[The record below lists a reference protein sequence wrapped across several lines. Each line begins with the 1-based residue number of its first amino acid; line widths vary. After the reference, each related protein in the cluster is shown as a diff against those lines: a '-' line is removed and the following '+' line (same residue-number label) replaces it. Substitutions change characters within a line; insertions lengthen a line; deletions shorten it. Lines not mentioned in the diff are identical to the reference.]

1 MAPSKEEIKNWLK
14 EIGKDRFWLAEKCG
28 VDKRS
33 VDEWFTS
40 RGKVSAKA
48 ILIIQSLMSETV
60 GVEEEKK
67 ELAIPAQLPHTVQ
80 NGMVAVGVLMEEEVY
95 ESISLAAMATGKT
108 VDKFIKDASFDES
121 IEVNRRNGK
130 SNPDDEAE
138 DTRGTGTD
146 QG

>member
-1 MAPSKEEIKNWLK
+1 MPTKEQVKNWMK
-14 EIGKDRFWLAEKCG
+14 ESGTSREELAKICG
-28 VDKRS
+28 VDKRT
-33 VDEWFTS
+33 VDSWFFKKS
-40 RGKVSAKA
+40 EIPAKA
-48 ILIIQSLMSETV
+48 LIIIQSLMSETS
-60 GVEEEKK
+60 EKEEKK
-67 ELAIPAQLPHTVQ
+67 ELTTPAQLPHTVQ

-130 SNPDDEAE
+130 SNPGEEAD

>member
-1 MAPSKEEIKNWLK
+1 
-14 EIGKDRFWLAEKCG
+14 
-28 VDKRS
+28 
-33 VDEWFTS
+33 
-40 RGKVSAKA
+40 
-48 ILIIQSLMSETV
+48 MSETS
-60 GVEEEKK
+60 EKEEKK
-67 ELAIPAQLPHTVQ
+67 ELTTPAQLPHTVQ

-130 SNPDDEAE
+130 SNPGEEAD